1 MGREQHAGRTN
12 PALGRAALDEC
23 PLQSRQLSAVSQ
35 TFDRDH
41 VAALNLTDGHE
52 TAINDLSVYHYRA
65 RSALSFPAPLFRP
78 GRAEILTQNVQ
89 KSARAARFD
98 LNQCTVQRESHRH
111 ARFPFLVSPRPFS
124 APSTFSGVAGIS
136 SNQTPVAS

>member
-1 MGREQHAGRTN
+1 MSRRARKHRLDDFRVAGAPAQVAGQGLPNLISGRPRRALEQDMGREQHAGRTN

-23 PLQSRQLSAVSQ
+23 PLQSRQLSAVSH
-35 TFDRDH
+35 TFARDP

-89 KSARAARFD
+89 KSA
-98 LNQCTVQRESHRH
+98 
-111 ARFPFLVSPRPFS
+111 
-124 APSTFSGVAGIS
+124 
-136 SNQTPVAS
+136 